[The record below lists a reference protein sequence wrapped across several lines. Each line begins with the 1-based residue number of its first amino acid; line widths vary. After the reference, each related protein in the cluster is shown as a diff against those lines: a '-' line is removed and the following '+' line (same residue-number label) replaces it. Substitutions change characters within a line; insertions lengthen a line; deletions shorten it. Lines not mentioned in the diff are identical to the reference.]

1 MSELFERAAGLQS
14 ALAKGSL
21 SAAELMQST
30 LERIAAVNPAVN
42 AIVSLRAP
50 DALIAE
56 ARAADQM
63 PKDKQGPD
71 SGSVK
76 ALAHQAEKDVGAVD
90 IVINK

>member
-1 MSELFERAAGLQS
+1 MSKLFESAAGLQT

-30 LERIAAVNPAVN
+30 LERFATVNPAVN

-56 ARAADQM
+56 ARAVTQW
-63 PKDKQGPD
+63 
-71 SGSVK
+71 
-76 ALAHQAEKDVGAVD
+76 H
-90 IVINK
+90 